1 MTAYLNIIS
10 RSRRQRR
17 GGSPS
22 VDGTAPRLQQ
32 QSISQVSQTGSHI
45 KRYYLCISSIVPHMG
60 KMDSQHRKVV
70 GGLTDR

>member
-32 QSISQVSQTGSHI
+32 QSISQVSQTRSHI
-45 KRYYLCISSIVPHMG
+45 KRYYLRILNRASHGKDGLSTQRSSRWL
-60 KMDSQHRKVV
+60 D
-70 GGLTDR
+70 